1 MKKKIIVIVGPTAIG
16 KTEYSIKIAKK
27 YRTEIISCDSR
38 QFYKEL
44 KIGTAP
50 PNDKQLKEV
59 KHHFIHNLSIHDNY
73 SAGAF
78 EKDAIKKIQE
88 IHKKKD
94 NIILVGGSGLYV
106 DAVCNGFNIIPTV
119 SKEIRQDINLLYEN
133 KGIEWL
139 KEKVKNIYPNS
150 FTKENYNNPQ
160 RLLRILEVY
169 YQTKKPLSFFHNNK
183 KKEREFIIQKIGL
196 KIEREKLYDK
206 INQRVDKM
214 IKNGLVKEVTNLI
227 QYKNIN
233 ALQTVGYKEIF
244 EFLEN
249 KISLEN
255 AIEKIKRN
263 TRRFAKRQITWFKK
277 DQSISWYNYDEI
289 VKINEL

>member
-139 KEKVKNIYPNS
+139 KEKVKNIDPNS

-214 IKNGLVKEVTNLI
+214 IKNGLVKEVTNLK

-233 ALQTVGYKEIF
+233 ALQTVGYKEII

>member
-16 KTEYSIKIAKK
+16 KTEYSIRIAKK

-94 NIILVGGSGLYV
+94 NIILVGGSGLYI
-106 DAVCNGFNIIPTV
+106 DAITVIIIKKPTSPIGTENVAPSSSLEISLKMKYDCIIPRNIPITIPIKV
-119 SKEIRQDINLLYEN
+119 INDD
-133 KGIEWL
+133 
-139 KEKVKNIYPNS
+139 S
-150 FTKENYNNPQ
+150 
-160 RLLRILEVY
+160 
-169 YQTKKPLSFFHNNK
+169 
-183 KKEREFIIQKIGL
+183 
-196 KIEREKLYDK
+196 
-206 INQRVDKM
+206 
-214 IKNGLVKEVTNLI
+214 IKNCALI
-227 QYKNIN
+227 MLDLKPI
-233 ALQTVGYKEIF
+233 ALSTPTDCLLSTTALTDNTPIA
-244 EFLEN
+244 
-249 KISLEN
+249 
-255 AIEKIKRN
+255 AIPT
-263 TRRFAKRQITWFKK
+263 TRP
-277 DQSISWYNYDEI
+277 NPL
-289 VKINEL
+289 NP

>member
-16 KTEYSIKIAKK
+16 KTEYSIRIAKK

-73 SAGAF
+73 SAGVF

-139 KEKVKNIYPNS
+139 KEKVKNIDPNS

-214 IKNGLVKEVTNLI
+214 IKNGLVKEVTNLK

-277 DQSISWYNYDEI
+277 DQSISWHNFDEI

>member
-16 KTEYSIKIAKK
+16 KTEYSIRIAKK

-139 KEKVKNIYPNS
+139 KEKVKNIDPNS
-150 FTKENYNNPQ
+150 FTKQNYNNPQ

-214 IKNGLVKEVTNLI
+214 IKNGLVKEVTNLK

-233 ALQTVGYKEIF
+233 ALQTVGYKEII

>member
-139 KEKVKNIYPNS
+139 KEKVKNIDPNS

-277 DQSISWYNYDEI
+277 DQSISWHNYDEI

>member
-139 KEKVKNIYPNS
+139 KEKVKNIDPNS
-150 FTKENYNNPQ
+150 FTKDNYNNPQ

-214 IKNGLVKEVTNLI
+214 IKNGLVKEVTNLK

-277 DQSISWYNYDEI
+277 DQSISWHNFDEI

>member
-16 KTEYSIKIAKK
+16 KTEYSIRIAKK

-73 SAGAF
+73 SAGVF

-139 KEKVKNIYPNS
+139 KEKVKNIDPNS

>member
-16 KTEYSIKIAKK
+16 KTEYSIRIAKK
-27 YRTEIISCDSR
+27 YKTEIISCDSR

-50 PNDKQLKEV
+50 PNNKQLKEV
-59 KHHFIHNLSIHDNY
+59 KHHFIHNLSIHDDY

-139 KEKVKNIYPNS
+139 KEKVKNIDPNS
-150 FTKENYNNPQ
+150 FTKKTYNNPQ

-196 KIEREKLYDK
+196 KIERDKLYDK

-214 IKNGLVKEVTNLI
+214 IKNGLVKEVTNLK
-227 QYKNIN
+227 QYKNVN

>member
-139 KEKVKNIYPNS
+139 KEKVKNIDPNS

-214 IKNGLVKEVTNLI
+214 IKNGLVKEVTNLK
-227 QYKNIN
+227 QYKNVN

-277 DQSISWYNYDEI
+277 DQSISWHNYDEI

>member
-16 KTEYSIKIAKK
+16 KTECSIRIAKK

-139 KEKVKNIYPNS
+139 KKKVKNIDPNS
-150 FTKENYNNPQ
+150 FTKETYNNPQ

-196 KIEREKLYDK
+196 KIERKKLYDN

-214 IKNGLVKEVTNLI
+214 IKNGLVKEVTNLK
-227 QYKNIN
+227 QYKNVN

-277 DQSISWYNYDEI
+277 DQSISWHNYDEI

>member
-50 PNDKQLKEV
+50 PNEKQLKEV

-139 KEKVKNIYPNS
+139 KEKVKNIDPNS

-214 IKNGLVKEVTNLI
+214 IKNGLVKEVTNLK

-277 DQSISWYNYDEI
+277 DQSISWHNFDEI

>member
-139 KEKVKNIYPNS
+139 KEKVKNIDPNS

-183 KKEREFIIQKIGL
+183 KK
-196 KIEREKLYDK
+196 
-206 INQRVDKM
+206 
-214 IKNGLVKEVTNLI
+214 KENL
-227 QYKNIN
+227 
-233 ALQTVGYKEIF
+233 
-244 EFLEN
+244 
-249 KISLEN
+249 
-255 AIEKIKRN
+255 
-263 TRRFAKRQITWFKK
+263 
-277 DQSISWYNYDEI
+277 
-289 VKINEL
+289 

>member
-16 KTEYSIKIAKK
+16 KTEYSIRIAKK

-50 PNDKQLKEV
+50 PNEKQLKEV

-73 SAGAF
+73 SAGVF

-139 KEKVKNIYPNS
+139 KEKVKNIDPNS

-214 IKNGLVKEVTNLI
+214 IKNGLVKEVTNLK

-277 DQSISWYNYDEI
+277 DQSISWHNYDEI

>member
-139 KEKVKNIYPNS
+139 KEKVKNIDPNS

-277 DQSISWYNYDEI
+277 DQSISWHNYNEI

>member
-16 KTEYSIKIAKK
+16 KTEYSIRIAKK

-50 PNDKQLKEV
+50 PNEKQLKEV

-73 SAGAF
+73 SAGVF

-139 KEKVKNIYPNS
+139 KEKVKNIDPNS
-150 FTKENYNNPQ
+150 FTKQNYNNPQ

-214 IKNGLVKEVTNLI
+214 IKNGLVKEVTNLK

-277 DQSISWYNYDEI
+277 DQSISWHNYDEI

>member
-119 SKEIRQDINLLYEN
+119 SKEIRQEINLLYEN

-139 KEKVKNIYPNS
+139 KEKVKNIDPNS

-277 DQSISWYNYDEI
+277 DQSISWHNYDEI

>member
-16 KTEYSIKIAKK
+16 KTEYSIRIAKK

-139 KEKVKNIYPNS
+139 KEKVKNIDPNS

-214 IKNGLVKEVTNLI
+214 IKNGLVKEVTNLK

-277 DQSISWYNYDEI
+277 DQSISWHNYDEI

>member
-139 KEKVKNIYPNS
+139 KEKVKNIDPNS
-150 FTKENYNNPQ
+150 FTKQNYNNPQ

-277 DQSISWYNYDEI
+277 DQSISWHNYDEI

>member
-16 KTEYSIKIAKK
+16 KTEYSIRIAKK
-27 YRTEIISCDSR
+27 HRTEIISCDSR

-119 SKEIRQDINLLYEN
+119 SKEIRQDINHLYKN

-139 KEKVKNIYPNS
+139 KEKVKNIDPNS
-150 FTKENYNNPQ
+150 LTKDTYNNPQ

-169 YQTKKPLSFFHNNK
+169 FQTKKPLSFFHNNK

-214 IKNGLVKEVTNLI
+214 IKNGLVKEVANLK
-227 QYKNIN
+227 QYKNVN

-277 DQSISWYNYDEI
+277 DHSISWYNYDEI

>member
-16 KTEYSIKIAKK
+16 KTEYSIRIAKK

-50 PNDKQLKEV
+50 PNEKQLKEV

-139 KEKVKNIYPNS
+139 KEKVKNIDPNS

-214 IKNGLVKEVTNLI
+214 IKNGLVKEVTNLK

-277 DQSISWYNYDEI
+277 DQSISWHNFDEI

>member
-73 SAGAF
+73 SAGVF

-139 KEKVKNIYPNS
+139 KEKVKNIDPNS

-214 IKNGLVKEVTNLI
+214 IKNGLVKEVTNLK

-277 DQSISWYNYDEI
+277 DQSISWHNFDEI

>member
-73 SAGAF
+73 SAGVF

-139 KEKVKNIYPNS
+139 KEKVKNIDPNS

-214 IKNGLVKEVTNLI
+214 IKNGLVKEVTNLK

>member
-16 KTEYSIKIAKK
+16 KTEYSIRIAKK

-50 PNDKQLKEV
+50 PNEKQLKEV

-139 KEKVKNIYPNS
+139 KEKVKNIDPNS

-214 IKNGLVKEVTNLI
+214 IKNGLVKEVTNLK

>member
-119 SKEIRQDINLLYEN
+119 SKEIRQEINLLYEN

-139 KEKVKNIYPNS
+139 KEKVKNIDPNS
-150 FTKENYNNPQ
+150 FTKQKYNNPQ

>member
-139 KEKVKNIYPNS
+139 KEKVKNIDPNS
-150 FTKENYNNPQ
+150 FTKQNYNNPQ

-214 IKNGLVKEVTNLI
+214 IKNGLVKEVTNLK

-277 DQSISWYNYDEI
+277 DQSISWHNFDEI

>member
-1 MKKKIIVIVGPTAIG
+1 MI
-16 KTEYSIKIAKK
+16 
-27 YRTEIISCDSR
+27 
-38 QFYKEL
+38 
-44 KIGTAP
+44 
-50 PNDKQLKEV
+50 
-59 KHHFIHNLSIHDNY
+59 
-73 SAGAF
+73 
-78 EKDAIKKIQE
+78 
-88 IHKKKD
+88 
-94 NIILVGGSGLYV
+94 
-106 DAVCNGFNIIPTV
+106 
-119 SKEIRQDINLLYEN
+119 
-133 KGIEWL
+133 
-139 KEKVKNIYPNS
+139 
-150 FTKENYNNPQ
+150 
-160 RLLRILEVY
+160 Y

-214 IKNGLVKEVTNLI
+214 IKNGLVKEVTNLK

-277 DQSISWYNYDEI
+277 DQSISWHNYDEI

>member
-1 MKKKIIVIVGPTAIG
+1 MKKKIIVIVRPTAIG
-16 KTEYSIKIAKK
+16 KTEYSIRIAKK

-50 PNDKQLKEV
+50 PNEKQLKEV

-139 KEKVKNIYPNS
+139 KEKVKNIDPNS
-150 FTKENYNNPQ
+150 FTKETYNNPH

-196 KIEREKLYDK
+196 KIEREKLYEK

-214 IKNGLVKEVTNLI
+214 IKNGLVKEVTNLK

>member
-16 KTEYSIKIAKK
+16 KTEYSIRIAKK

-50 PNDKQLKEV
+50 PNEKQLKEV

-73 SAGAF
+73 SAGVF

-139 KEKVKNIYPNS
+139 KEKVKNIDPNS

-214 IKNGLVKEVTNLI
+214 IKNGLVKEVTNLK

-277 DQSISWYNYDEI
+277 DQSISWHNFDEI

>member
-16 KTEYSIKIAKK
+16 KTEYSIRIAKK

-139 KEKVKNIYPNS
+139 KEKVKNIDPNS
-150 FTKENYNNPQ
+150 FTKQNYNNPQ

-214 IKNGLVKEVTNLI
+214 IKNGLVKEVTNLK

-233 ALQTVGYKEIF
+233 ALQTVGYKEII

-277 DQSISWYNYDEI
+277 DQSISWHNYDEI

>member
-50 PNDKQLKEV
+50 PNNKQLKEV

-119 SKEIRQDINLLYEN
+119 SKEIRQEINLLYEN

-139 KEKVKNIYPNS
+139 KEKVKNIDPNS

-277 DQSISWYNYDEI
+277 DQSISWHNYDEI

>member
-50 PNDKQLKEV
+50 PNEKQLKEV

-139 KEKVKNIYPNS
+139 KEKVKNIDPNS

-214 IKNGLVKEVTNLI
+214 IKNGLVKEVTNLK

-233 ALQTVGYKEIF
+233 ALKTVGYKEIF

-277 DQSISWYNYDEI
+277 DQSISWHNFDEI

>member
-139 KEKVKNIYPNS
+139 KEKVKNIDPNS
-150 FTKENYNNPQ
+150 FTKQNYNNPQ

-214 IKNGLVKEVTNLI
+214 IKNGLVKEVTNLK

-277 DQSISWYNYDEI
+277 DQSISWHNYDEI

>member
-119 SKEIRQDINLLYEN
+119 SKEIRQEINLLYEN

-139 KEKVKNIYPNS
+139 KEKVKNIDPNS

-214 IKNGLVKEVTNLI
+214 IKNGLVKEVTNLK

-277 DQSISWYNYDEI
+277 DQSISWHNYDEI

>member
-50 PNDKQLKEV
+50 PNNKQLKEV

-119 SKEIRQDINLLYEN
+119 SKEIRQEINLLYEN

-139 KEKVKNIYPNS
+139 KEKVKNIDPNS
-150 FTKENYNNPQ
+150 FTKQNYNNPQ

-214 IKNGLVKEVTNLI
+214 IKNGLVKEVTNLK

-277 DQSISWYNYDEI
+277 DQSISWHNYDEI

>member
-16 KTEYSIKIAKK
+16 KTEYSIRIAKK

-73 SAGAF
+73 SAGVF

-119 SKEIRQDINLLYEN
+119 SKEIRQDTNLLYEN

-139 KEKVKNIYPNS
+139 KEKVKNIDPNS

-214 IKNGLVKEVTNLI
+214 IKNGLVKEVTNLK

-277 DQSISWYNYDEI
+277 DQSISWHNYDEI

>member
-139 KEKVKNIYPNS
+139 KEKVKNIDPNS

>member
-139 KEKVKNIYPNS
+139 KEKVKNIDPNS

-214 IKNGLVKEVTNLI
+214 INNGLVKEVTNLI

-277 DQSISWYNYDEI
+277 DPSISWHNYDEI

>member
-139 KEKVKNIYPNS
+139 KEKVKNIDPNS

-214 IKNGLVKEVTNLI
+214 IKNGLVKEVTNLK

-277 DQSISWYNYDEI
+277 DQSISWHNYDEI

>member
-1 MKKKIIVIVGPTAIG
+1 MIVIVGPTAIG

-139 KEKVKNIYPNS
+139 KEKVKNIDPNS

-277 DQSISWYNYDEI
+277 DQSISWHNYDEI

>member
-139 KEKVKNIYPNS
+139 KEKVKNIDPNS

-214 IKNGLVKEVTNLI
+214 IKNGLVKEVTNLK

-277 DQSISWYNYDEI
+277 DQSISWHNFDEI